1 MEIVECSC
9 NRFKACL
16 MPRNVNNANIAH
28 MNGDPT
34 PTSPSWSEIFREIG
48 IQMNRRSG
56 LLTKHVL
63 WISAP
68 ALIFFLIIRLIGSIP
83 STSSWLRG
91 LDVSA
96 QVEIVY
102 LWTASIIVLAISTII
117 TMALSTIE
125 QTIWL
130 DSYFDGKNLTPQ
142 ESWKIA
148 KKLYFPLGYLQRKLF
163 YRYYIWII
171 LSILAV
177 FVIGIYVFVV
187 SDFGRMLPENITMI
201 AWSSYIIISGIAL
214 VVWTRY
220 LKIKLSYAPFLFLDR
235 YAGKTRSDFWKDFF
249 IELDKLNEVSKGESF
264 KKNVMLEL
272 GADAAMSLVEY
283 IALKMAGM
291 GAPNVALLAGKEVGY
306 RIIYFAKMTG
316 RYVLYR
322 FAFKTVHGNTHYV
335 NEYVY
340 NLKQDIA

>member
-1 MEIVECSC
+1 MEHST
-9 NRFKACL
+9 
-16 MPRNVNNANIAH
+16 H
-28 MNGDPT
+28 TG
-34 PTSPSWSEIFREIG
+34 PSWNEIFREIG

-56 LLTKHVL
+56 LLTKRVL

-68 ALIFFLIIRLIGSIP
+68 ALVFFFIIRLISNVP
-83 STSSWLRG
+83 SMSSWLRD

-102 LWTASIIVLAISTII
+102 LITAVTIVLAISTII
-117 TMALSTIE
+117 TTALSKVE

-148 KKLYFPLGYLQRKLF
+148 KKLYFPWGYLQRKLF
-163 YRYYIWII
+163 YRYYVWII
-171 LSILAV
+171 LSIFVV
-177 FVIGIYVFVV
+177 FVLGIYVLVI

-201 AWSSYIIISGIAL
+201 AWSSYIIISGITL

-235 YAGKTRSDFWKDFF
+235 YAGKAQSGFWQDFF
-249 IELDKLNEVSKGESF
+249 IELDKLNKVSSGESF

-272 GADAAMSLVEY
+272 GADTAISLVEY
-283 IALKMAGM
+283 ITLKMAGV
-291 GAPNVALLAGKEVGY
+291 GVPSIALLAGREAGY
-306 RIIYFAKMTG
+306 RIVYFAKMTG
-316 RYVLYR
+316 KYVLYR
-322 FAFKTVHGNTHYV
+322 YAFKTVYGNTHQV
-335 NEYVY
+335 NEYIY
-340 NLKQDIA
+340 NLK